1 MIERLESPEGRT
13 RRALERA
20 AAAAVPH
27 GVTAL
32 GACVL
37 PEREK
42 LIHCRALGRIP
53 AGGSAVVMLL
63 PYHTGEHPGRNVA
76 RYAVCDD
83 YHTVAGEILED
94 VCAALREEFP
104 GARFL
109 PFADSSPVPEVE
121 AACRAGLGRRGR
133 NGQLIAPVWGSRV
146 FVCEVVTDLELVPT
160 GPLAG
165 SVCGNCRRCLEA
177 CPTGALTAEGLDR
190 SRCRSFI
197 TQKKGALEPWEE
209 EQVAAGGMAWGCD
222 ICTDVCPWNREPPMT
237 PILRLRENL
246 TPVVTAEELEALM
259 ARKSY
264 GWRGRQVLERN
275 LKLVSGAAARVR

>member
-1 MIERLESPEGRT
+1 MERAGTPEART

-20 AAAAVPH
+20 AAAAAPH

-42 LIHCRALGRIP
+42 LIPCRALGRIP
-53 AGGSAVVMLL
+53 EGGSAVVMLL

-104 GARFL
+104 GAQFL
-109 PFADSSPVPEVE
+109 PFADSSPVPEGE

-133 NGQLIAPVWGSRV
+133 NGQLVAPVWGSRV
-146 FVCEVVTDLELVPT
+146 FVCEVVTDLELAPT
-160 GPLAG
+160 GPADVPGCG
-165 SVCGNCRRCLEA
+165 SCRRCLEA

-197 TQKKGALEPWEE
+197 TQKKGKLEPWEE
-209 EQVAAGGMAWGCD
+209 EQVAAGGLAWGCD
-222 ICTDVCPWNREPPMT
+222 ICTDACPWNRALPLT
-237 PILRLRENL
+237 PVVRLRENL
-246 TPVVTAEELEALM
+246 TPVVVPEELDGLL

-275 LKLVSGAAARVR
+275 LELLDRAAARAR